1 MKNTTK
7 ELAYEDLLGDGLEHV
22 LSSGAD
28 TLVSIATG
36 LNEINIT
43 GPKGER
49 WDKKLLASELK
60 RLSQSNT

>member
-1 MKNTTK
+1 MINTTK
-7 ELAYEDLLGDGLEHV
+7 EMPYEDILGDGLEHV

-43 GPKGER
+43 GPRGER
-49 WDKKLLASELK
+49 WDKNLLASELK
-60 RLSQSNT
+60 RLSQSST

>member
-1 MKNTTK
+1 MTKTTK
-7 ELAYEDLLGDGLEHV
+7 ELAYENILGNGLEHV
-22 LSSGAD
+22 LSNGAD
-28 TLVSIATG
+28 TLVSIAIG

-49 WDKKLLASELK
+49 WDKELLASELK